1 MTSHQLVSD
10 LHYIVLF
17 TVHYLLLHTATPP
30 TLPSS
35 SSSTQLHP
43 VTSDRDLLNEFPI
56 IHITEPLTLCVCLT
70 NVPYATCQQVVED
83 YHTRTKTATMK
94 IVAMWF
100 SQSPQLTWEDVVDT
114 LFCYGLVNTA
124 VPLANRHGVDWK
136 PLHDK
141 RKN

>member
-10 LHYIVLF
+10 LHYIMLF
-17 TVHYLLLHTATPP
+17 TVYHALLHAATPP
-30 TLPSS
+30 TPPSS

-43 VTSDRDLLNEFPI
+43 VTSDKALLNEFPI
-56 IHITEPLTLCVCLT
+56 VHITEPLTLCVCLT
-70 NVPYATCQQVVED
+70 NVPYATCQQVAED
-83 YHTRTKTATMK
+83 YHTRIKTATMK

-100 SQSPQLTWEDVVDT
+100 NQSPQLTWEDVVDT

>member
-1 MTSHQLVSD
+1 MKDQDSH
-10 LHYIVLF
+10 
-17 TVHYLLLHTATPP
+17 
-30 TLPSS
+30 
-35 SSSTQLHP
+35 
-43 VTSDRDLLNEFPI
+43 N
-56 IHITEPLTLCVCLT
+56 
-70 NVPYATCQQVVED
+70 
-83 YHTRTKTATMK
+83 MK

-100 SQSPQLTWEDVVDT
+100 NQSPQLTWEDVVDT